1 MSADTNTLILIQLI
15 ILLGATLCISLA
27 FNWFQRSKLNQVV
40 STKLSESARE
50 DSLSRQ
56 QAHDAEQGID
66 TQQWS
71 TSKEMSELGELSGQQ
86 LSLSSQLKEMTT
98 NAPKSSLS
106 SADRVRF
113 LDHIEELENSLL
125 QSRKQ
130 INSVNNQLKQA
141 NQDLQ
146 IERNKAAELKKMADY
161 VPSLKLRETSL
172 LDQAKQMTE
181 LIAHHEKEIKRL
193 KQASPNQ
200 APVDSSPQA
209 SALSQPLNQARQTPD
224 SMVSQDEIQALKSDL
239 REAKER
245 LKRSEAERT
254 LIENSF
260 VELEASLEDTKK
272 LREEFERLKKEYA
285 MLEQRFIPED

>member
-15 ILLGATLCISLA
+15 ILLGALLCISLA

-40 STKLSESARE
+40 NTRLSETAKE
-50 DSLSRQ
+50 GSLSRQ
-56 QAHDAEQGID
+56 QEHDAEQGID
-66 TQQWS
+66 IQQWS

-86 LSLSSQLKEMTT
+86 LSLSSQLREMTS

-106 SADRVRF
+106 NADRVRF
-113 LDHIEELENSLL
+113 LDHIEELESSLL

-146 IERNKAAELKKMADY
+146 IERNKAVELKKMADY

-172 LDQAKQMTE
+172 LDQAKQMGE

-193 KQASPNQ
+193 KQAALQTGPDKTPAENAAQPLTSSQ
-200 APVDSSPQA
+200 APAQA
-209 SALSQPLNQARQTPD
+209 VNTEEHR
-224 SMVSQDEIQALKSDL
+224 ALKVEL
-239 REAKER
+239 KETQER

-254 LIENSF
+254 LIENCF
-260 VELEASLEDTKK
+260 VELEASMGDTKK
-272 LREEFERLKKEYA
+272 LQDEFERLKKEYV